1 MKTNAPGAVAS
12 LVCGIISI
20 VLCWV
25 PIVGL
30 VLGIIAIVAAGKA
43 KGAAQA
49 NPEKFEMGGVRVG
62 GFVCGII
69 GTVLSAIQTVSF
81 LLGLAL
87 IAGGAAAAA
96 G

>member
-69 GTVLSAIQTVSF
+69 GTVLSGIYSIWWVIAVA
-81 LLGLAL
+81 AL
-87 IAGGAAAAA
+87 SGAAASM
-96 G
+96 